1 MIINTANIKHIYV
14 SSKYTDMRKQIDGL
28 AMIVTSNFNM
38 NVMDHSLFIFTNRS
52 KTQIK
57 MLYYDYNGFW
67 LFSRKLQK
75 GHFQIFEHNDEDVV
89 EISDYQLSRLVE
101 GMIYESEMV
110 PNYNENNSLTSP
122 ILI

>member
-28 AMIVTSNFNM
+28 AMIVTSSFNM

-75 GHFQIFEHNDEDVV
+75 GHFQIFEHNDENVV

>member
-28 AMIVTSNFNM
+28 AMIVTSSFNM